1 MWRKREAQKGMVIS
15 MKKIA
20 AMILAGVMM
29 VSLLAGCGTDGDSE
43 KNTLTL
49 GLDANFPPMGFSD
62 ENGDIVGF
70 DIDLAKEV
78 AKKMNVELKLQ
89 SINWETKEI
98 ELSSGKID
106 LIWNGLTMT
115 PSREEEMT
123 FTKPYLKN
131 KQVVAVLKDS
141 SIQTFA
147 DMKDKT
153 VVLQKGS
160 TAVDALNEDKNK
172 SLADSL
178 KSTTVLEQNIMC
190 FTEVEAKRADAV
202 IVDEVV
208 AKYYLT
214 KHPDKFRLLDETLA
228 DEFYGI
234 AVKKGNTQLRDQIQ
248 TALDELEK
256 EGIPFDRHM
265 EQGIMIETPAAVI
278 MSRELAQIVDFFS
291 IGTND
296 LIQYT
301 LAADRQNPKLGS
313 IYNPYH
319 PAVLRS
325 IRYVVEN
332 AHRAGIWT
340 SVSGELGADSAM
352 AETFIKW
359 GIDALA
365 APPSKILPLRKKIC
379 EMNETV

>member
-1 MWRKREAQKGMVIS
+1 M
-15 MKKIA
+15 
-20 AMILAGVMM
+20 
-29 VSLLAGCGTDGDSE
+29 
-43 KNTLTL
+43 
-49 GLDANFPPMGFSD
+49 
-62 ENGDIVGF
+62 
-70 DIDLAKEV
+70 
-78 AKKMNVELKLQ
+78 
-89 SINWETKEI
+89 
-98 ELSSGKID
+98 
-106 LIWNGLTMT
+106 
-115 PSREEEMT
+115 
-123 FTKPYLKN
+123 
-131 KQVVAVLKDS
+131 
-141 SIQTFA
+141 
-147 DMKDKT
+147 
-153 VVLQKGS
+153 
-160 TAVDALNEDKNK
+160 
-172 SLADSL
+172 
-178 KSTTVLEQNIMC
+178 
-190 FTEVEAKRADAV
+190 
-202 IVDEVV
+202 
-208 AKYYLT
+208 
-214 KHPDKFRLLDETLA
+214 
-228 DEFYGI
+228 
-234 AVKKGNTQLRDQIQ
+234 
-248 TALDELEK
+248 DELEK

-352 AETFIKW
+352 TETFIKW

>member
-131 KQVVAVLKDS
+131 KQVVAVL
-141 SIQTFA
+141 
-147 DMKDKT
+147 
-153 VVLQKGS
+153 
-160 TAVDALNEDKNK
+160 
-172 SLADSL
+172 
-178 KSTTVLEQNIMC
+178 
-190 FTEVEAKRADAV
+190 
-202 IVDEVV
+202 
-208 AKYYLT
+208 
-214 KHPDKFRLLDETLA
+214 
-228 DEFYGI
+228 
-234 AVKKGNTQLRDQIQ
+234 
-248 TALDELEK
+248 
-256 EGIPFDRHM
+256 
-265 EQGIMIETPAAVI
+265 
-278 MSRELAQIVDFFS
+278 
-291 IGTND
+291 
-296 LIQYT
+296 
-301 LAADRQNPKLGS
+301 
-313 IYNPYH
+313 
-319 PAVLRS
+319 
-325 IRYVVEN
+325 
-332 AHRAGIWT
+332 
-340 SVSGELGADSAM
+340 
-352 AETFIKW
+352 
-359 GIDALA
+359 
-365 APPSKILPLRKKIC
+365 
-379 EMNETV
+379 

>member
-1 MWRKREAQKGMVIS
+1 MVIS
-15 MKKIA
+15 MKKIV

-29 VSLLAGCGTDGDSE
+29 LSLLAGCGTDGDNNNSGDTA
-43 KNTLTL
+43 KTTLTL
-49 GLDANFPPMGFSD
+49 GLDANFPPMGFTD

-78 AKKMNVELKLQ
+78 AKKMDVELKLQ
-89 SINWETKEI
+89 SINWDTKEI
-98 ELSSGKID
+98 ELNSGTID
-106 LIWNGLTMT
+106 MIWNGLTMT
-115 PSREEEMT
+115 PEREEAMT

-160 TAVDALNEDKNK
+160 TAVDALKADKNK

-178 KSTTVLEQNIMC
+178 KSTTELEQNVMC
-190 FTEVEAKRADAV
+190 FTEVELKRADAV

-234 AVKKGNTQLRDQIQ
+234 AVKKDNTELRDKIQ
-248 TALDELEK
+248 AALDELEK
-256 EGIPFDRHM
+256 EGKTAEI
-265 EQGIMIETPAAVI
+265 
-278 MSRELAQIVDFFS
+278 SKKWFS
-291 IGTND
+291 D
-296 LIQYT
+296 
-301 LAADRQNPKLGS
+301 D
-313 IYNPYH
+313 IYY
-319 PAVLRS
+319 S
-325 IRYVVEN
+325 E
-332 AHRAGIWT
+332 
-340 SVSGELGADSAM
+340 
-352 AETFIKW
+352 AE
-359 GIDALA
+359 
-365 APPSKILPLRKKIC
+365 
-379 EMNETV
+379 